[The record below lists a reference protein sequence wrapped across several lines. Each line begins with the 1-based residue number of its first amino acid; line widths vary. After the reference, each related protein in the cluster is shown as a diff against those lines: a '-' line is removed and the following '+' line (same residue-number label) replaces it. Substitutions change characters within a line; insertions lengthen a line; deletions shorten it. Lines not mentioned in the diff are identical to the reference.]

1 MSHLH
6 KLIKAY
12 AIHSIFLLVWMRQSE
27 NNILLK
33 TVSTSYSFGL
43 VLKCQCGLKSDST
56 CKKND
61 STVWRLENAPKERQ
75 TVWGK
80 DEQTE
85 WEWRW
90 VANIMEEPLL
100 LCNVC
105 KGWIRRQIVWLFCDV
120 RLVVTAMVGS
130 CQPRDADR
138 NHQGYKRG
146 AGNCDLWVAAGW

>member
-33 TVSTSYSFGL
+33 AVSTSYSFGL
-43 VLKCQCGLKSDST
+43 VLKCQCGLNSDST
-56 CKKND
+56 WKKNE
-61 STVWRLENAPKERQ
+61 STVWRLENAHKERQ
-75 TVWGK
+75 TVLKQRRADRKRAEMSGK
-80 DEQTE
+80 HN
-85 WEWRW
+85 RR
-90 VANIMEEPLL
+90 ML
-100 LCNVC
+100 LCTVC
-105 KGWIRRQIVWLFCDV
+105 KGWIRRQIVWLFCDS
-120 RLVVTAMVGS
+120 RLVVAVMVGS

-146 AGNCDLWVAAGW
+146 AGNCDLWVAVSW